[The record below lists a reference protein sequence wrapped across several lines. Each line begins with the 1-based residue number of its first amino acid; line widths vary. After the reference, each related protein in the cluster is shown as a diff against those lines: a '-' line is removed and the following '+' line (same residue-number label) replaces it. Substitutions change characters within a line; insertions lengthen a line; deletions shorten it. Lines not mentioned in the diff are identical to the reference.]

1 MSISSLIGS
10 ILSRAAKPQPW
21 GKYSDYQKDP
31 LLLRG
36 TGLSGSKS
44 TDYKYD
50 SGKNIAGVLFED
62 FPNAL
67 EGVSSVATFGAEKYK
82 RSSWH
87 TVENG
92 LQRYHDAMV
101 RHMLAKGRG
110 EEIDPESGR
119 PHSWHIAWNALAIS
133 ELEIRQK
140 KNPESP

>member
-1 MSISSLIGS
+1 MPKSEIKTI
-10 ILSRAAKPQPW
+10 
-21 GKYSDYQKDP
+21 YS
-31 LLLRG
+31 
-36 TGLSGSKS
+36 TSV
-44 TDYKYD
+44 DYKYD
-50 SGKNIAGVLFED
+50 SGKIIAGVLFED

-67 EGVSSVATFGAEKYK
+67 EGVCSVATFGAKKYK

-92 LQRYHDAMV
+92 IQRYHDAMV

-133 ELEIRQK
+133 ELEARASGEGQK
-140 KNPESP
+140 KIPELP

>member
-1 MSISSLIGS
+1 MKISSV
-10 ILSRAAKPQPW
+10 
-21 GKYSDYQKDP
+21 
-31 LLLRG
+31 
-36 TGLSGSKS
+36 
-44 TDYKYD
+44 DYKYD
-50 SGKNIAGVLFED
+50 SGKIIAGVLFED

-67 EGVSSVATFGAEKYK
+67 EGVCSVATFGAEKYK

-92 LQRYHDAMV
+92 IQRYHDAMV

-133 ELEIRQK
+133 ELEARASEEGQK
-140 KNPESP
+140 KIPELP